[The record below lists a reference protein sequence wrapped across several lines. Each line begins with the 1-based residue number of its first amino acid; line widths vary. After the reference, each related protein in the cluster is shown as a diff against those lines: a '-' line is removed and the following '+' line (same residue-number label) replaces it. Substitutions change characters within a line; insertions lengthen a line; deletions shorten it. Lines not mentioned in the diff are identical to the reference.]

1 MKKLLLY
8 LLPVILLSEAAVR
21 QSLLYNGIAVP
32 VIILWVINALLVV
45 MPERVEKQSATEA
58 SVGCVENREHA
69 LEEPVTGLKE
79 TTRQVA

>member
-32 VIILWVINALLVV
+32 VIILWVVNALLVM
-45 MPERVEKQSATEA
+45 MPERVEEESAAEA
-58 SVGCVENREHA
+58 LV
-69 LEEPVTGLKE
+69 
-79 TTRQVA
+79 

>member
-32 VIILWVINALLVV
+32 VIILWVINALLVA
-45 MPERVEKQSATEA
+45 MPERVEKESVAEA
-58 SVGCVENREHA
+58 
-69 LEEPVTGLKE
+69 
-79 TTRQVA
+79 